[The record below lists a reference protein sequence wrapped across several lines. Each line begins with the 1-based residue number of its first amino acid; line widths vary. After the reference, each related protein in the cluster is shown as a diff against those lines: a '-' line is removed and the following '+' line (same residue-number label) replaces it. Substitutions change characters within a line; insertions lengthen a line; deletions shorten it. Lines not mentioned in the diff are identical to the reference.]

1 MKPTTLTELKAEIS
15 RREAARPQIR
25 ERIAAFMK
33 EKFGISNFWKIVDNF
48 FQGQEGFG
56 LCLARQIPTSNIE
69 HVGLALLCEWL
80 QNQGFKC
87 EFSPLALYADSYIGG
102 NDYKESLVK
111 IPWVMDRRKRPG
123 EITQQTEKLLQ
134 KSEIVGTGYVFSQM
148 QHHAG
153 TPLTE
158 HHLQLLGN
166 ALGYLPP
173 VRDIS
178 PYFRLTAQ
186 LALGADAPRK
196 PDEVYVT
203 NGTCRER
210 LVRAT
215 QLEDA
220 NFSRPRARWYYFIYL
235 LVLVDGHRGLL
246 STVDDCDDVTGW
258 FDDAIREIEEI
269 CGFQPLIIDVPVKV
283 VGNGYESFLNEHSLR
298 VQQGDWRKL
307 ISQPSPES
315 TIFDAAEHFQK
326 SILTLPKLRSEQ
338 GQQKMVQTCVNEPLP
353 PEQTAQSNPQSSP
366 SQTETQGRI

>member
-1 MKPTTLTELKAEIS
+1 MKPTTLAELKAEVS

-33 EKFGISNFWKIVDNF
+33 EKFGIPNFWEIVDNF
-48 FQGQEGFG
+48 FQDQNGFG

-69 HVGLALLCEWL
+69 HVGLALLSEWL
-80 QNQGFKC
+80 QNQGFDC

-123 EITQQTEKLLQ
+123 EITHQTEKLLQ

-148 QHHAG
+148 RHHTGA
-153 TPLTE
+153 PLTE

-186 LALGADAPRK
+186 LALEANAHRK

-210 LVRAT
+210 LVRTA

-220 NFSRPRARWYYFIYL
+220 NFSRPRARWYYLIYL
-235 LVLVDGHRGLL
+235 LLLVDGHRGLL

-258 FDDAIREIEEI
+258 FDDAIQEIEKI

-283 VGNGYESFLNEHSLR
+283 EAKGYESFLNEHPLR
-298 VQQGDWRKL
+298 VQQGSWRELVL
-307 ISQPSPES
+307 IPGPEA

-326 SILTLPKLRSEQ
+326 SLLALPKLRSEE

-353 PEQTAQSNPQSSP
+353 PEQTSQNNHEPHSA
-366 SQTETQGRI
+366 QTETQGRI